1 MPEGDAGAYAA
12 HGMPLPPMVR
22 ERRSKERG

>member
-12 HGMPLPPMVR
+12 HGTPLPPMVR
-22 ERRSKERG
+22 ERCSGERG